1 MKRMKKGAQGKRKAR
16 ERNENR
22 VYRKNKAH
30 EISVN
35 EEVKM
40 ESKAYI
46 EAYMERARK
55 AQAEFETYTQ
65 KQVDALVMTIAKTVY
80 DNAEY
85 LAELAVKETGMGVVA
100 DKTVKNKVKASI
112 IWNSL
117 KGKKSVGIIER
128 DTVTGITKVAK
139 PMGVAAA
146 ITPCTNPI
154 VTPMSNAMFA
164 LKGRNAIIITPH
176 HKAIKCS
183 TETVNLIN
191 KELAKLN
198 APEHLIQI
206 LDEQSRENT
215 RTLISSADVVI
226 ATGGAGMVKAAYSSG
241 RPALGVGAGNVQ
253 CIVDRDVDYAATVP
267 KIIAGRI
274 FDNGIICS
282 GEQSVI
288 IPEENYQE
296 ILDIFIKN
304 GAYIAGGEKE
314 REAFRNAIFVDGVM
328 NKDVVGQPVE
338 TIAEL
343 AGVTL
348 PEDTRVILVEALGP
362 GEADL
367 LSKEK
372 MCPVLAVYKY
382 SSFTEAVE
390 IAKANLEIEGKGHS
404 VAIHSNN
411 TKNIEYAAE
420 QLSVSRFV
428 INQTCASSAGGSFYN
443 GLAPTNTLGCGSWG
457 HNSISENLD
466 YKHLI
471 NISRIA
477 YYMPGNHAPKD
488 EELWLLSE

>member
-1 MKRMKKGAQGKRKAR
+1 M
-16 ERNENR
+16 ERN
-22 VYRKNKAH
+22 
-30 EISVN
+30 
-35 EEVKM
+35 
-40 ESKAYI
+40 AYI
-46 EAYMERARK
+46 DAYLMRARI

-65 KQVDALVMTIAKTVY
+65 KQVDVLVRATAKTVY

-85 LAELAVKETGMGVVA
+85 LAGMAVKETGMGVVA
-100 DKTVKNKVKASI
+100 DKIVKNKVKASI

-117 KGKKSVGIIER
+117 RDKKSVGIIER
-128 DTVTGITKVAK
+128 DPVTGITKIAK
-139 PMGVAAA
+139 PIGVAAA

-176 HKAIKCS
+176 HKAIRCS

-191 KELAKLN
+191 KELDKLG
-198 APEHLIQI
+198 APRHLIQI
-206 LDEQSRENT
+206 IDEQSRENT
-215 RTLISSADVVI
+215 KALISGADVVI

-253 CIVDRDVDYAATVP
+253 CIIDRDADIKDAVP
-267 KIIAGRI
+267 MIIAGRI

-288 IPEENYQE
+288 IPDDKYIE
-296 ILDIFIKN
+296 ILDEFKKN
-304 GAYIAGGEKE
+304 GAYMVSGPSEKE
-314 REAFRNAIFVDGVM
+314 SLRKAIFEEGAM
-328 NKDVVGQPVE
+328 SRLAVGQSVYK
-338 TIAEL
+338 IAEL
-343 AGVTL
+343 AGITL
-348 PEDTRVILVEALGP
+348 PAGIRVIMAEADGP
-362 GEADL
+362 GREDI

-382 SSFTEAVE
+382 RDFSEAVE
-390 IAKANLEIEGKGHS
+390 TARANLETEGKGHS

-411 TKNIEYAAE
+411 TANIEFAAE
-420 QLSVSRFV
+420 RLSVSRFLV
-428 INQTCASSAGGSFYN
+428 NQTCASSAGGSFYN

-457 HNSISENLD
+457 NNSISENLD

-477 YYMPGNHAPKD
+477 YYMPDNYAPTE
-488 EELWLLSE
+488 EELWKQVE